1 MDAIKLTNKVRNAI
15 KKSTLANQYIPA
27 NSNTWSPVGYAL
39 GKTWSEWEI
48 RKVSVTVYSGSSRN
62 DPSPYYRRYAQMI
75 LDFVKEIRIEGIRFG
90 VDFNSRVQPQ
100 LEGILLEEATEV
112 DFKDITLDLEK
123 IEPGLSTWAAEH
135 TKIRLEEVKAK
146 KLQDIEN
153 QIIRLYKEIAALEE
167 QKASL

>member
-15 KKSTLANQYIPA
+15 KKSTLADQYVKA
-27 NSNTWSPVGYAL
+27 NESSYRSTGYKLGQAWSG
-39 GKTWSEWEI
+39 WDI
-48 RKVSVTVYSGSSRN
+48 RRVNVTVYSASNRN

-75 LDFVKEIRIEGIRFG
+75 LDFVKEIRIEGIQFG
-90 VDFNSRVQPQ
+90 VDFNTRVQPE
-100 LEGILLEEATEV
+100 LIGILLSEAA
-112 DFKDITLDLEK
+112 DFDFRDMTFDLEK
-123 IEPGLSTWAAEH
+123 IEAGLSTWAAEH